1 MRRYTAVAV
10 AAAVLGLGALYQNRT
25 ATRPDPPPAAPLP
38 AAPAPAAPRPLGP
51 APTAPAFVLRESA
64 AAAGLRHTPGRAT
77 LHPSLAHV
85 EPYLASMGHGGAV
98 LDYDG
103 DGRMDVFVNSIGHGA
118 PNRLFRNKGDGT
130 FAEVPGAAGLG
141 GLNDRRGFLR
151 ALFFDADGDRDPDL
165 VATMNPCSAYL
176 RNDGGVF
183 KEVPPAESG
192 FRHCGLAFSSNAGDL
207 DGDGDLDLVV
217 GDYFKPVDLSSPAA
231 YDFMPNN
238 GVAAD
243 NGGPVSVWLNE
254 GGRFAAV
261 PDAMGLRSPGWT
273 LAVGLYDL
281 RGTGNTDV
289 WLATDFNAD
298 RLYFGDGRGGLTDR
312 SSLVEQRWGRNGM
325 SVEVAELE
333 AGRPSVFVSNIYE
346 VPYDMGENILWT
358 WRGDHFKNEAPSR
371 GVARCGWAWGA
382 KFADL
387 DNDGLQDLVVVNG
400 HISQNPNKDYRY
412 ALRLIGSGARDVMAD
427 VRNWLPIGDA
437 SLSGYQRKCVYRNV
451 GTRFVDVTDG
461 TGWAAD
467 RSDARA
473 VLSIDAR
480 NDGRLSL
487 VEVNQNQPLLYYAN
501 ESPPR
506 PWVGFSLEGRPPNT
520 GAWGARVE
528 VVTDRGRMARE
539 LRPANG
545 FMSQSDPRLHFGLGE
560 ARLRSV
566 TVRWPDGRRQT
577 LTGLAP
583 GRYHRL
589 VEPPL

>member
-1 MRRYTAVAV
+1 MKRLAGPAVALLLL
-10 AAAVLGLGALYQNRT
+10 AGGAWYQSRH
-25 ATRPDPPPAAPLP
+25 ATRPDPPAPAPAVPPPAPLP
-38 AAPAPAAPRPLGP
+38 APSPP
-51 APTAPAFVLRESA
+51 PTAVPALVLRESA
-64 AAAGLRHTPGRAT
+64 AAAGLVHTPVRAT
-77 LHPSLAHV
+77 IHPSLAHV

-98 LDYDG
+98 FDYDG
-103 DGRMDVFVNSIGHGA
+103 DGWMDVFVNSIGHGA

-151 ALFFDADGDRDPDL
+151 ALFFDADGDRDADL
-165 VATMNPCSAYL
+165 VATMNPCSAFL
-176 RNDGGVF
+176 VNDAGTF
-183 KEVPPAESG
+183 REVPPERSG
-192 FRHCGLAFSSNAGDL
+192 FRHCGLSFASNAGDL

-238 GVAAD
+238 GVTAD
-243 NGGPVSVWLNE
+243 NGGPVAVWLND
-254 GGRFAAV
+254 GSGRFAPA
-261 PDAMGLRSPGWT
+261 PGALGLRSPGWT

-281 RGTGNTDV
+281 RGAGVTDV

-298 RLYFGDGRGGLTDR
+298 RLFFGDGRGAYADR

-325 SVEVAELE
+325 SVEVAELS
-333 AGRPSVFVSNIYE
+333 AGRPSVFVSNVYE

-358 WRGDHFKNEAPSR
+358 WTGSRFANEAPAR
-371 GVARCGWAWGA
+371 GVARCGWSWGA

-387 DNDGLQDLVVVNG
+387 DNDGSQDLVVVNG

-412 ALRLIGSGARDVMAD
+412 ALRLVGSGAREVMAD
-427 VRNWLPIGDA
+427 VRNWLPMGDA

-451 GTRFVDVTDG
+451 GGRFLDVTEA
-461 TGWAAD
+461 TGWGSD

-473 VLSIDAR
+473 VLALDAA

-487 VEVNQNQPLLYYAN
+487 VEVNQNQPLKFYRNAG
-501 ESPPR
+501 PAR
-506 PWVGFSLEGRPPNT
+506 PWVGFALMGLPPNT

-528 VVTDRGRMARE
+528 VLTDRGRQAHE

-560 ARLRSV
+560 ARLREVS
-566 TVRWPDGRRQT
+566 VRWPDGRRQT

-589 VEPPL
+589 VEPPR